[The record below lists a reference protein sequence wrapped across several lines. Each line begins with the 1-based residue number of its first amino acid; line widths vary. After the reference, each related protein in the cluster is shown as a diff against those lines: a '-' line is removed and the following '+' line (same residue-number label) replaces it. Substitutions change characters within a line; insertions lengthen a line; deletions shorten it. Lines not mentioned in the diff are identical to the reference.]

1 MNVDVGSSFELLSQE
16 EWDKYLSVTL
26 FDGMLIDIDKFADYK
41 DRIFLYPR
49 LEEAI
54 NGHNNKVGDLR
65 ITYALCKHYFDKG
78 IPDEPW
84 YISPGKEGQSVQY
97 MPNFEI
103 EHWMRRYWFNH
114 FSENMYLKFFS
125 VWDDVVEILNIFY
138 GIDESIQDY
147 RFRTNVMKKL
157 KEIRSDI
164 CTFMSDILKEETYK
178 DANKYRTSFV
188 HGYAPSSVTN
198 GYLLEQNKTITIPEY
213 KNGHVEF
220 VEKKVLASLT
230 CRVGDYTTVKTV
242 MSNVDD
248 FAVFSGERI
257 TELVERMIAK

>member
-1 MNVDVGSSFELLSQE
+1 MTVDVGSSFELLSSE
-16 EWDKYLSVTL
+16 EWEQYLSVTL
-26 FDGMLIDIDKFADYK
+26 FDKMSIDMEKFSSYQ

-49 LEEAI
+49 LQEAI
-54 NGHNNKVGDLR
+54 EGHNNKVGDLK
-65 ITYALCKHYFDKG
+65 ITYALCRHYFDKG

-97 MPNFEI
+97 VPNFEE

-114 FSENMYLKFFS
+114 FAENLYLKFFS
-125 VWDDVVEILNIFY
+125 LWDDVVEILNIFF

-147 RFRTNVMKKL
+147 RFRANVMKKL
-157 KEIRSDI
+157 KEIKPDI
-164 CTFMSDILKEETYK
+164 HSYMSDILKEETYK
-178 DANKYRTSFV
+178 EANKYRTCFV

-198 GYLLEQNKTITIPEY
+198 GFLLEKDKTVSVPEV
-213 KNGHVEF
+213 KDGQVVF

-242 MSNVDD
+242 MENIDA
-248 FAVFSGERI
+248 FAVFSGECIEKLISKII
-257 TELVERMIAK
+257 TI